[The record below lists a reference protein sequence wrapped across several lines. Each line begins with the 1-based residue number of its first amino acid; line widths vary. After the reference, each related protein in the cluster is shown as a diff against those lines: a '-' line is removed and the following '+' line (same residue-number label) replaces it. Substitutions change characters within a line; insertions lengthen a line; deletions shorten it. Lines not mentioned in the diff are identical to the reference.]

1 MDSHAR
7 PTSRE
12 HTYLMRLFVVKAV
25 CRKCDHTH
33 VTWVSESQ
41 RKAAFTKPHNEVLG
55 LQVCG
60 VRSCGDDVP
69 ILARYVRESEYDHKR
84 TRSVLENPRLRNLR
98 LSEQVAPSIP
108 ALTERQ
114 AKVCTL
120 ILEGMTDRAI
130 ARALFVA
137 KPTVR
142 KEVRQIANV
151 LCADEPIACRMF
163 PRQTI
168 VAYHASRSGLLES
181 GTPFGFPA

>member
-1 MDSHAR
+1 MG
-7 PTSRE
+7 
-12 HTYLMRLFVVKAV
+12 VVTCK
-25 CRKCDHTH
+25 H
-33 VTWVSESQ
+33 
-41 RKAAFTKPHNEVLG
+41 G
-55 LQVCG
+55 GCG
-60 VRSCGDDVP
+60 EDVP
-69 ILARYVRESEYDHKR
+69 ILAKHLREATFDHHR
-84 TRSVLENPRLRNLR
+84 TQAVAANPRLRNLR
-98 LSEQVAPSIP
+98 LSPDLAPSIP

-114 AKVCTL
+114 AKVCAL

-151 LCADEPIACRMF
+151 LCADEPIACRVF

-181 GTPFGFPA
+181 DTPFGLPA